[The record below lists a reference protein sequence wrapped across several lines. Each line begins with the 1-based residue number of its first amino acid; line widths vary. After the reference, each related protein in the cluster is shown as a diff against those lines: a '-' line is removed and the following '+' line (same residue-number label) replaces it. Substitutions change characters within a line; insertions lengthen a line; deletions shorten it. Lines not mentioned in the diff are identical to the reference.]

1 MILLPSYCMIF
12 YSNAICDPSDSSWER
27 TLSFFWRQSAFL
39 LANVLLNHTLVS
51 LPHQLLHSDI
61 LWIWETSLRLRRAS
75 RYDFLLLLLLLLKLI
90 GESWWLCH
98 TFYSVCL
105 DLVSNK
111 VVLVMIQPDR
121 VLRQSE
127 DQRRFSFLLLA
138 RLRLLSCD
146 SGSFGVSCL
155 VNFA

>member
-12 YSNAICDPSDSSWER
+12 YSNAICDPSYSTWER

-39 LANVLLNHTLVS
+39 LAKVLLNHTLVS
-51 LPHQLLHSDI
+51 LSHQLLHSDI
-61 LWIWETSLRLRRAS
+61 LWSWETSLRLRKPS

-98 TFYSVCL
+98 AFYSVCL
-105 DLVSNK
+105 DLVSDK

-146 SGSFGVSCL
+146 SGSFGASCL